1 MFRKVNESL
10 ILPQGFKKKHK
21 KEVLFISRNL
31 GDITGVDINDGNFI
45 SEDYYQD
52 YMALIV

>member
-1 MFRKVNESL
+1 LFRKVNESL